1 MPALGSRKTQEM
13 IMAAITVTE
22 ARFDDPAHAQG
33 IIDVLDSYA
42 SDPVGGGTPLS
53 PAVQER
59 LLSMLRDH
67 PTTVILLAMHGVHPV
82 GVAICFVG
90 LSTFQARPL
99 LNIHDL
105 AVIPEQRGQG
115 IGRRLLRA
123 AEREAA
129 RRGCCKLTL
138 EVQDS
143 NLRARRI
150 YERFGFEDFVVGDSG
165 PTRFLNKHLS

>member
-105 AVIPEQRGQG
+105 RNNVDRVSAAVCS
-115 IGRRLLRA
+115 GRQNAKRHGAGAVNSHWKCRTATCGPGVSTSGSDLKTLWLEIQAPRA
-123 AEREAA
+123 
-129 RRGCCKLTL
+129 
-138 EVQDS
+138 S
-143 NLRARRI
+143 
-150 YERFGFEDFVVGDSG
+150 
-165 PTRFLNKHLS
+165 